1 MLAVPVRC
9 SSRVLSWRVY
19 STKRTDRQAR
29 LTKSARD
36 EQRFTGDPGGIVR
49 SKEDRSGRN
58 VFRLSD
64 ATERCL
70 RFKHFP
76 HIALSVTAGYGSF
89 GYHHAWVDGIDA
101 DFSRSEFLRQS
112 ARDRVH
118 CALRRV
124 VNHRSRRSQGAGKRT
139 DVNDAPAV
147 RIEVLECFLSGKK
160 HSENVHIKKS
170 VNLLLGDVLQRHE
183 LINTGVVDQNVD
195 LAQGLLRLGEKSL
208 NF

>member
-9 SSRVLSWRVY
+9 YSRVLSWRVY

-64 ATERCL
+64 ATERSL

-76 HIALSVTAGYGSF
+76 HIAFSVTAGYSSF
-89 GYHHAWVDGIDA
+89 CYNHPGIDGIDA
-101 DFSRSEFLRQS
+101 NFAWPELLCQS
-112 ARDRVH
+112 ARNRVD
-118 CALRRV
+118 C
-124 VNHRSRRSQGAGKRT
+124 T
-139 DVNDAPAV
+139 
-147 RIEVLECFLSGKK
+147 
-160 HSENVHIKKS
+160 
-170 VNLLLGDVLQRHE
+170 LGC
-183 LINTGVVDQNVD
+183 
-195 LAQGLLRLGEKSL
+195 
-208 NF
+208 

>member
-58 VFRLSD
+58 IFRLSD
-64 ATERCL
+64 ATERSL

-76 HIALSVTAGYGSF
+76 HIAFGVTAGYGSF
-89 GYHHAWVDGIDA
+89 GYHHARVNGIDA
-101 DFSRSEFLRQS
+101 DFSRSELLRQR
-112 ARDRVH
+112 ARDCIH

-124 VNHRSRRSQGAGKRT
+124 VNHRSGRSQRAGKRT
-139 DVNDAPAV
+139 DVDDAPAV
-147 RIEVLECFLSGKK
+147 
-160 HSENVHIKKS
+160 S
-170 VNLLLGDVLQRHE
+170 VE
-183 LINTGVVDQNVD
+183 M
-195 LAQGLLRLGEKSL
+195 
-208 NF
+208 